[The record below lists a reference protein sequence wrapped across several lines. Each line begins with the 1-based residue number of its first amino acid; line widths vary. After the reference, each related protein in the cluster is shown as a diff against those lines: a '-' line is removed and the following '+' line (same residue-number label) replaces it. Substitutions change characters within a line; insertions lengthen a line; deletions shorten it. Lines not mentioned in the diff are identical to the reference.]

1 MGADAGRDGAGRLMA
16 ETTQVPAGFRNL
28 IADRTVRLLVICS
41 LINSVGFFSMI
52 PFLAL
57 YLADITSLPLAVIGA
72 FTGSIALVG
81 AVGALAGGVITDRA
95 GAGSLLRVGF
105 ALYSLLSA
113 ALAVVTVPV
122 VVLPLIV
129 CLGGALMLVGP
140 SLKKLMSLA
149 AGEGGGLVFRMRFM
163 TLSVGAALGPLLGA
177 AAYGIS
183 HRALFGV
190 SAALFALCLV
200 LVHARRGTLGALDVR
215 SEAARKE
222 RWAWTRS
229 LRDGR
234 FRRVLI
240 SAVLIT
246 LVFAQF
252 ESMIPL
258 YLKGE
263 AGEGAPTLF
272 AVVFAVHAVLGFVY
286 QWPAE
291 WLARR
296 TSMPVQAA
304 WGCTG
309 FAVSFA
315 CWGASEGR
323 LWVLLVGVLAW
334 TVGEAILM
342 PMADLITH
350 RIAPD
355 VEKGAFFGALEIRY
369 LGFFAGPILG
379 GALLGSGTW
388 VYFGVMAAVSFA
400 SWPVLRSRSLLPGAQ

>member
-1 MGADAGRDGAGRLMA
+1 MAG
-16 ETTQVPAGFRNL
+16 TTEAQAGFRDL
-28 IADRTVRLLVICS
+28 MADRNVRLLVVCS
-41 LINSVGFFSMI
+41 LINSVGFFAMV

-57 YLADITSLPLAVIGA
+57 YLADTTSLPPAVIGA
-72 FTGSIALVG
+72 FSGSIALVG
-81 AVGALAGGVITDRA
+81 AAGSLVGGAITDRA

-105 ALYSLLSA
+105 LLYTVLSA

-122 VVLPLIV
+122 LVLPLIV
-129 CLGGALMLVGP
+129 CLGGGLMLVGP

-177 AAYGIS
+177 AAYNVS
-183 HRALFGV
+183 HRALFGI
-190 SAALFALCLV
+190 STALFALCLL
-200 LVHARRGTLGALDVR
+200 LVHARRGPLRALDVR
-215 SEAARKE
+215 SQAARVE

-234 FRRVLI
+234 FRLVLV
-240 SAVLIT
+240 SAVLVT

-258 YLKGE
+258 YLRGE
-263 AGEGAPTLF
+263 AGTGAPTLF

-286 QWPAE
+286 QWPAA

-296 TSMPVQAA
+296 ASMPTQAA
-304 WGCTG
+304 VGCAG

-315 CWGASEGR
+315 CWGASNGR
-323 LWVLLVGVLAW
+323 LWALLVGVFAW

-350 RIAPD
+350 RVAPD
-355 VEKGAFFGALEIRY
+355 AEKGAFFGALEMRY
-369 LGFFAGPILG
+369 LGFFVGPILG
-379 GALLGSGTW
+379 GALLDRDIW
-388 VYFGVMAAVSFA
+388 LYFGVLAVLSFA
-400 SWPVLRSRSLLPGAQ
+400 PWPVLRSRSLNPKAR

>member
-1 MGADAGRDGAGRLMA
+1 MGTDAGRDGAGRLMA
-16 ETTQVPAGFRNL
+16 ETTQMQAGFKEL
-28 IADRTVRLLVICS
+28 MADRTVRILVLCS
-41 LINSVGFFSMI
+41 LINSVGFFSMM

-57 YLADITSLPLAVIGA
+57 YLADITTLPPAAIGA

-95 GAGSLLRVGF
+95 GAGSLLRAGF
-105 ALYSLLSA
+105 ALYTVLGA
-113 ALAVVTVPV
+113 ALAVVTAPV

-177 AAYGIS
+177 AAYNVS
-183 HRALFGV
+183 RSALFGV
-190 SAALFALCLV
+190 SAVLFVLCLI
-200 LVHARRGTLGALDVR
+200 LVHARRDALRALDVR
-215 SEAARKE
+215 SEAARRE

-229 LRDGR
+229 LRDAR
-234 FRRVLI
+234 FRLVLL
-240 SAVLIT
+240 SSVLVT

-258 YLKGE
+258 YLKDE
-263 AGEGAPTLF
+263 AGDSAPTLF

-286 QWPAE
+286 QWPAA

-296 TSMPVQAA
+296 MSMPAQATV
-304 WGCTG
+304 GCTG

-315 CWGASEGR
+315 CWGVSAGR
-323 LWVLLVGVLAW
+323 LWVLLAGVFAW

-355 VEKGAFFGALEIRY
+355 EEKGAFFGALEIRY

-379 GALLGSGTW
+379 GALLGGGTW
-388 VYFGVMAAVSFA
+388 NYFGVMAAISFA
-400 SWPVLRSRSLLPGAQ
+400 AWPVLRSRSLTREAP